1 MIGIAAGAVVLV
13 VALVALASVF
23 GRLFGTVDPGL
34 KGDQLG
40 LNTITTGVTAPVGPI
55 VKPTA
60 ATVFSPQGGPDAPD
74 LAGLAIDGNP
84 ATVWPTDTYNDAV
97 PFPGFKNG
105 VGLMLQ
111 LPQPTVVGSVMIS
124 VSSTGTQVQIR
135 SATSSSPNTLE
146 DTTALTQ
153 PTALKTGA
161 NTIQVPNANP
171 TSFLLVWISTLGQT
185 NGKSR
190 TDVSD
195 ITVRAAK

>member
-1 MIGIAAGAVVLV
+1 MCLRD
-13 VALVALASVF
+13 S
-23 GRLFGTVDPGL
+23 TV
-34 KGDQLG
+34 
-40 LNTITTGVTAPVGPI
+40 
-55 VKPTA
+55 
-60 ATVFSPQGGPDAPD
+60 GGSRH

-84 ATVWPTDTYNDAV
+84 ATAWPTDTYNDAV

-111 LPQPTVVGSVMIS
+111 LPQPTVIGSVAIS

-153 PTALKTGA
+153 PTALKPGA

-190 TDVSD
+190 TEVSE
-195 ITVRAAK
+195 ITVHAAK